1 MSLLNVESMYDTIR
15 KTVNTLSDVE
25 KAVFYGR
32 VEGKSFQTIADEM
45 ESSYDNIYRVNESVK
60 DRLNVSYR
68 QNLKDRFGRKI
79 V

>member
-1 MSLLNVESMYDTIR
+1 MYDTLR

-32 VEGKSFQTIADEM
+32 IEGKSFQTIADEM
-45 ESSYDNIYRVNESVK
+45 ESSYDNVYRVNESIK
-60 DRLNVSYR
+60 DRLSVSYR
-68 QNLKDRFGRKI
+68 QSLKDKFGRKI